1 MDGALD
7 VILDQ
12 PATARFV
19 AAKLWREL
27 VGLEPDDAT
36 VDALAR
42 AFRRDYEIQPLVEA
56 IVAHDAFTSDAAVRS
71 KYRSPVEKLVGIVQA
86 SGAPQ
91 TTTRRKQAL
100 GPARALRAMSY
111 LPFVPPNVAGFPK
124 GARLLGP
131 SNLVHTFDLVQA
143 VDEPPHTKSV
153 DDLLARFGLFD
164 VSDTTRAV
172 LHAEH
177 DPGRRF
183 VLAAASPEYTLT

>member
-1 MDGALD
+1 
-7 VILDQ
+7 
-12 PATARFV
+12 
-19 AAKLWREL
+19 
-27 VGLEPDDAT
+27 
-36 VDALAR
+36 
-42 AFRRDYEIQPLVEA
+42 
-56 IVAHDAFTSDAAVRS
+56 
-71 KYRSPVEKLVGIVQA
+71 
-86 SGAPQ
+86 
-91 TTTRRKQAL
+91 
-100 GPARALRAMSY
+100 MSY

-143 VDEPPHTKSV
+143 VDGPPATKSV

-172 LHAEH
+172 LHAER